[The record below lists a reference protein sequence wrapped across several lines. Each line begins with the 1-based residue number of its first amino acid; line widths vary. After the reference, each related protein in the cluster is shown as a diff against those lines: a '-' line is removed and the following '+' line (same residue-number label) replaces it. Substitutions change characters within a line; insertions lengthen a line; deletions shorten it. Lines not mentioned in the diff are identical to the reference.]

1 GPRAGALRVS
11 VTGGEPL
18 VFPAFVR
25 ALGEALP
32 SGTRVHLETAALD
45 AAALRVA
52 LPALAHVSADY
63 KLPET
68 LLGGDH
74 RPAHVACLAVL
85 DDAPEVTCDVK
96 IVLTDAVG
104 AASFGRALD
113 DLAPFAARIVLIL
126 QP

>member
-1 GPRAGALRVS
+1 ESWSAEATFAVRSGAAERPEPNPVDAERAARLVTEVARSAPLGPRAGALRVS

-52 LPALAHVSADY
+52 LPALAHVSA
-63 KLPET
+63 
-68 LLGGDH
+68 
-74 RPAHVACLAVL
+74 
-85 DDAPEVTCDVK
+85 
-96 IVLTDAVG
+96 
-104 AASFGRALD
+104 
-113 DLAPFAARIVLIL
+113 
-126 QP
+126 